1 MGFFGKSDM
10 TKLADHSGFSV
21 FNLQD
26 RLYLFKPHDD
36 SRICIISAHG
46 GRETNNAST
55 FRVPEDTILRF
66 YSEDTFSV
74 LDPGFSN
81 FYTKEAVPREVLSE
95 GDECYD
101 YCLSKYQGRHN
112 SSQNN
117 ETYSSIAQT
126 ISNAFHSRELAS
138 GQLKQAIEKNAPDK
152 VKRSLGNLVA
162 RHKTPSVVTIRNRV
176 FKADLT
182 LSQVIDMVKLTSPE
196 ITLFDCSFCRSVS
209 RGGSQAV
216 AMVDR

>member
-1 MGFFGKSDM
+1 MGFFGKSDI
-10 TKLADHSGFSV
+10 TKLADHSGLSI
-21 FNLQD
+21 FNLSD

-46 GRETNNAST
+46 GRETRNAST
-55 FRVPEDTILRF
+55 FRVPKDTILRF

-95 GDECYD
+95 GDECFD
-101 YCLSKYQGRHN
+101 YCLTKYQGRHN
-112 SSQNN
+112 SKQDN
-117 ETYSSIAQT
+117 ETYSTIAQT
-126 ISNAFHSRELAS
+126 ISNAFKSREIAAAD
-138 GQLKQAIEKNAPDK
+138 LKKAVEKNAPDK
-152 VKRSLGNLVA
+152 VKRTLGNLVA
-162 RHKTPSVVTIRNRV
+162 RHKTPAVVTVRNRM

-182 LSQVIDMVKLTSPE
+182 LSQVIEMVKLTSPE

-216 AMVDR
+216 ALVER